1 MSSPA
6 HFDSEIISQIDEA
19 QSSRV
24 PTHLPDD
31 LYSLLVVPSRVPPSN
46 DLHLKAGQAHTPA
59 TIDTKSEPEET
70 PSKIEEFQSLVPRA
84 PHTDGE
90 FEASVSS
97 DTWTISSHSSAS
109 SDSTTQLSP
118 DRPLT
123 WTSPPELYLAF
134 RKRYRSSYETPS
146 PSPSPTLLVQKRYR
160 GTFEL
165 ILDMETEDDESE
177 AEGSGSGS
185 EESGEESSDLEEEE
199 AAPEGQQQPQ
209 NINHSNTATVT
220 PSNPTIKPPSST
232 TAFHRT
238 TTNLPHFNLPI
249 TTPKPH
255 RTLHITNVLSNP
267 KTTVTTTV
275 QPPKNTH
282 YVSHYAD
289 DQPGKGSDV
298 LVESLERE
306 GVTDV
311 FAYPGGASMEIHQ
324 ALTRSHIIRNVLPR
338 HEQGGVFAAEGYAH
352 AFGKPGVCITTSGP
366 GATNLVSGLADA
378 LLDSVPLIAI
388 TGQVPRRMIGT
399 DAFQET
405 PIVKVT
411 RSITKH
417 NYLVLDVDDIPRV
430 VKEAFYLARTGRP
443 GPILIDVPK
452 DIQQQLVVPKW
463 DEPMRLPGY
472 LARMPKT
479 PNDDHLCQI
488 VRLVSEAKK
497 PVLYTGGGC
506 LDASE
511 ELRRFVEML
520 GMHGTVY
527 ANYAVG
533 KSELLLAFGVR
544 FDDRVTRKLEAFASR
559 AKIVH
564 IDIDSAEIGK
574 NKQPHVSICGDI
586 KIALQGLNKILEKG
600 EGKGLDFSS
609 WRSEL
614 DEQKVKFP
622 LSFKTFGLFRS
633 RQWLTSGG
641 LGAMRF
647 GLPTAIGAAV
657 ARPDAVVVDID
668 GDGSFMMNV
677 QELATIRVENLPVK
691 ILLLNNQHLDM
702 LKFAEACDILAA
714 RVTKKADLRA
724 AIQKMLDTPGPYLL
738 DVIVPHQEHVLPMI
752 PAGGGFM
759 DVITEGDGRTQ
770 Y

>member
-1 MSSPA
+1 MSA
-6 HFDSEIISQIDEA
+6 
-19 QSSRV
+19 
-24 PTHLPDD
+24 
-31 LYSLLVVPSRVPPSN
+31 
-46 DLHLKAGQAHTPA
+46 
-59 TIDTKSEPEET
+59 
-70 PSKIEEFQSLVPRA
+70 
-84 PHTDGE
+84 
-90 FEASVSS
+90 
-97 DTWTISSHSSAS
+97 
-109 SDSTTQLSP
+109 
-118 DRPLT
+118 
-123 WTSPPELYLAF
+123 
-134 RKRYRSSYETPS
+134 
-146 PSPSPTLLVQKRYR
+146 
-160 GTFEL
+160 
-165 ILDMETEDDESE
+165 
-177 AEGSGSGS
+177 
-185 EESGEESSDLEEEE
+185 
-199 AAPEGQQQPQ
+199 
-209 NINHSNTATVT
+209 VT
-220 PSNPTIKPPSST
+220 PSNPTIKPPST
-232 TAFHRT
+232 TAFRRST
-238 TTNLPHFNLPI
+238 TTYLPRFTLPI
-249 TTPKPH
+249 TTTPNRH
-255 RTLHITNVLSNP
+255 RTLLITTNVLSKP
-267 KTTVTTTV
+267 TTVTPTTV
-275 QPPKNTH
+275 ANPIEKPTG
-282 YVSHYAD
+282 YVSRYAD
-289 DQPGKGSDV
+289 DQPRKGSDV
-298 LVESLERE
+298 LVEALERE

-324 ALTRSHIIRNVLPR
+324 ALTRSDVIRNVLPR
-338 HEQGGVFAAEGYAH
+338 HEQGGVFAAEGYAR
-352 AFGKPGVCITTSGP
+352 ACGKPGVCIATSGP

-378 LLDSVPLIAI
+378 LLDSVPIVAI
-388 TGQVPRRMIGT
+388 TGQVSRRMIGT

-405 PIVKVT
+405 PIVEVT

-430 VKEAFYLARTGRP
+430 VREAFFLARSGRP
-443 GPILIDVPK
+443 GPVLIDVPK

-472 LARMPKT
+472 LSRMPKT
-479 PNDDHLCQI
+479 PNEDHLHQI

-497 PVLYTGGGC
+497 PVLYAGGGC
-506 LDASE
+506 LDSSE
-511 ELRRFVEML
+511 ELRRFVELTGIPVTNTLMGLGTFPASDDLSLRML

-527 ANYAVG
+527 ANYAVD
-533 KSELLLAFGVR
+533 KSDLLLAFGVR
-544 FDDRVTRKLEAFASR
+544 FDDRVTGKLEAFASR

-600 EGKGLDFSS
+600 EGKGFDFSS

-622 LSFKTFGLFRS
+622 LSFKTFGEAIPPQYAIQMLDELTGGDAIISTGVGQHQMWAAQFYKYNRP

-641 LGAMRF
+641 LGAMGF
-647 GLPTAIGAAV
+647 GLPAAIGAAV

-691 ILLLNNQHLDM
+691 ILLLNNQHLGMVVQWEDRFYKANRAHTYLGNPMKESEIFPDM
-702 LKFAEACDILAA
+702 LKFAEACDIPAA
-714 RVTKKADLRA
+714 RVTKKADLKA

>member
-1 MSSPA
+1 M
-6 HFDSEIISQIDEA
+6 EA
-19 QSSRV
+19 
-24 PTHLPDD
+24 
-31 LYSLLVVPSRVPPSN
+31 
-46 DLHLKAGQAHTPA
+46 
-59 TIDTKSEPEET
+59 
-70 PSKIEEFQSLVPRA
+70 
-84 PHTDGE
+84 
-90 FEASVSS
+90 
-97 DTWTISSHSSAS
+97 
-109 SDSTTQLSP
+109 
-118 DRPLT
+118 
-123 WTSPPELYLAF
+123 
-134 RKRYRSSYETPS
+134 
-146 PSPSPTLLVQKRYR
+146 
-160 GTFEL
+160 
-165 ILDMETEDDESE
+165 
-177 AEGSGSGS
+177 
-185 EESGEESSDLEEEE
+185 
-199 AAPEGQQQPQ
+199 
-209 NINHSNTATVT
+209 
-220 PSNPTIKPPSST
+220 
-232 TAFHRT
+232 
-238 TTNLPHFNLPI
+238 
-249 TTPKPH
+249 
-255 RTLHITNVLSNP
+255 
-267 KTTVTTTV
+267 
-275 QPPKNTH
+275 
-282 YVSHYAD
+282 
-289 DQPGKGSDV
+289 
-298 LVESLERE
+298 LERE

-324 ALTRSHIIRNVLPR
+324 ALTRSEIIRNVLPR
-338 HEQGGVFAAEGYAH
+338 HEQGGVFAAEGYAR
-352 AFGKPGVCITTSGP
+352 ASGKPGVCIATSGP

-405 PIVKVT
+405 PIVEVT

-417 NYLVLDVDDIPRV
+417 NYLVLDVEDIPRV
-430 VKEAFYLARTGRP
+430 VREAFYLARTGRP
-443 GPILIDVPK
+443 GPVLIDVPK

-479 PNDDHLCQI
+479 PNEDHLHQI

-497 PVLYTGGGC
+497 PVLYAGGGC
-506 LDASE
+506 LDSSD
-511 ELRRFVEML
+511 ELRRFVELTGIPVTNTLMGLGTFPASDDLSLRML

-527 ANYAVG
+527 ANYAVD
-533 KSELLLAFGVR
+533 KSDLLLAFGVR
-544 FDDRVTRKLEAFASR
+544 FDDRVTGKLEAFASR

-600 EGKGLDFSS
+600 EGKGFDFSS

-622 LSFKTFGLFRS
+622 LSFKTFGEAIPPQYAIQVLDELTGGEAIISTGVGQHQMWAAQFYKYNRS

-641 LGAMRF
+641 LGAMGF
-647 GLPTAIGAAV
+647 GLPAAIGAAV

-691 ILLLNNQHLDM
+691 ILLLNNQHLGMVVQWEDRFYKANRAHTYLGNPMKESEIFPDM
-702 LKFAEACDILAA
+702 LKFAEACHIPAA